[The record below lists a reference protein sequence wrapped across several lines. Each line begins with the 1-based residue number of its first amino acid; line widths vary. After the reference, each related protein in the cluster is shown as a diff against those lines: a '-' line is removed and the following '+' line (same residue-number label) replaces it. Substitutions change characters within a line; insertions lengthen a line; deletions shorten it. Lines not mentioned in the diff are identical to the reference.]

1 MTRPKASVPAAMVK
15 VGANNTEWATHV
27 HFAVRGIAKAFARL
41 ISTAVVFIKDE
52 TTVALQKV

>member
-1 MTRPKASVPAAMVK
+1 MVK